1 MAKDVSIVFKASDNL
16 SDSISK
22 MKKNVKDLS
31 RDVTE
36 YRKIQDEAF
45 NKKAEVKLDIAKA
58 KRELAELTKAVKQNK
73 EGSEEAFK
81 NKSKEIE
88 QMQEEYRRL
97 TKVVKEASKAEKDLD
112 ENRSRISNKNA
123 SRNDDSVVSGILK
136 PLAGAGLGKML
147 GESIGNYAGQTLTSA
162 YGDKIG
168 NAIGGT
174 VSGALTGAAIGSVAG
189 PIGTAIGAGVGAVSG
204 MINAATE
211 ENKKSDDFF
220 KTEVKSVFDTVKENQ
235 NKGLQNGIPLASNR
249 EQNMISFSTLL
260 SGDKN
265 ASKFLSD
272 TERFSEKTPFEQDDL
287 LNISK
292 KLLTFKYKQNEIIP
306 AMTKI
311 GDAGSALG
319 ISSEGQS
326 DVATALG
333 RMKSSG
339 KTSLENINILQDK
352 GIDAIGYLAKAMKT
366 TNKRVYEMISKNAI
380 DGAQAANVILNEMG
394 KQFAGNMEKQS
405 ATYAGLMSTLDD
417 LKAKADRAE
426 GEGYTKERKKGIEEE
441 IKYRESIG
449 IKDRELIGQ
458 YKASLDNK
466 QDEFMRNAIKNAKES
481 DSYIKAQK
489 SKDGAEMGKILM
501 KAETDAM
508 IAFRDSPEMLQRIE
522 NERQIVDNIQETI
535 RSYGTYVRQGQ
546 KAAEDFS
553 RGWRGSLKL
562 LPTLEPTLPPLP
574 STLPPLTPKLSP
586 LPSTLLPLPKK
597 HATGLNRVPY
607 DDYLMLAHEG
617 ERVLTR
623 NEADKQDNNKSN
635 NPMPNISIVVNNYS
649 GNVIDIT
656 REICSQIWD
665 AAQSFSMGGTR

>member
-45 NKKAEVKLDIAKA
+45 NKKAEVKLDITKA

-123 SRNDDSVVSGILK
+123 SRNDGSIGILK
-136 PLAGAGLGKML
+136 PLAQAGLGKML
-147 GESIGNYAGQTLTSA
+147 GESIGNYFGQTVTSA
-162 YGDKIG
+162 YGEKIG
-168 NAIGGT
+168 NAIGST
-174 VSGALTGAAIGSVAG
+174 LSGAASGAAIGSIAG
-189 PIGTAIGAGVGAVSG
+189 PLGTAIGAGVGAVSG
-204 MINAATE
+204 IIKSVTE
-211 ENKKSDDFF
+211 ENGKADDFF
-220 KTEVKSVFDTVKENQ
+220 KTEVKDVFDTVKN
-235 NKGLQNGIPLASNR
+235 NSNAGLQSGIQLASNF
-249 EQNMISFSTLL
+249 EQNMISFGTLL
-260 SGDKN
+260 GGDKN
-265 ASKFLSD
+265 ANRFLQD
-272 TERFSEKTPFEQDDL
+272 TEKFAEKTPFEMEDL
-287 LNISK
+287 LNVSK
-292 KLLTFKYKQNEIIP
+292 KLLTFGYKQNEIIP
-306 AMTKI
+306 TMTKI

-319 ISSEGQS
+319 INSEGQS

-352 GIDAIGYLAKAMKT
+352 GINAIGYLAKAMKT

-380 DGAQAANVILNEMG
+380 DGAQSANVILNEMG

-481 DSYIKAQK
+481 DAYVKAQK
-489 SKDGAEMGKILM
+489 AQDGAEMGKILM

-607 DDYLMLAHEG
+607 DDYLMLAHKG

-635 NPMPNISIVVNNYS
+635 NPMPNIDIVVNNYS

-665 AAQSFSMGGTR
+665 AAQSFSRGGTR